1 MMKRWIR
8 LYLPHLI
15 FLIICGLIFISFL
28 SIMFV
33 FQASLGPL
41 MWIPLIVIYLIC
53 GYFYLK
59 LYIKHVILYLEP
71 MEKKSQLK
79 VAYLGGSFY
88 YIGTIA
94 SVVLWL
100 GANQLDTSDGMS
112 ELTSLAI
119 MGAIGTLGMLF
130 ASILY
135 TVFIQVAL
143 KRDST
148 ST

>member
-1 MMKRWIR
+1 
-8 LYLPHLI
+8 
-15 FLIICGLIFISFL
+15 
-28 SIMFV
+28 MFV
-33 FQASLGPL
+33 FQVSLGPL

-71 MEKKSQLK
+71 MEKKRQLK
-79 VAYLGGSFY
+79 VAYFGGSFY

-94 SVVLWL
+94 SIVLWL

-119 MGAIGTLGMLF
+119 MGALGTLGMLF